1 MYILYVCTID
11 VQIMEELF
19 DKSERRL
26 KLVDLNFKRYLFP
39 DVDDKERLIGIT
51 GARGTGK
58 TTLLMQKLKEKNV
71 PANKAFYASMDDI
84 YFSTHRLVDVAAEFS
99 KNGGKYLFLDEVH
112 KYETWSI
119 ELKNIYDTYPELN
132 VMFTGSSVIE
142 MAKTQGDLSRRAMV
156 YKLESMSFREY
167 LAYDLKLHFDP
178 IPLADLLSNHIAI
191 AESLLDKGLEPLK
204 HLEYFHKYGAY
215 PYSLESKNTF
225 HEKLRNTINVIIEND
240 LAAAA
245 GIDFS
250 TGLKIKK
257 MLAAISQSVP
267 FKPNMNDLAAKI
279 GADRRNVYK
288 YLDYLKRS
296 RLINTLTSD
305 EKNYNAMS
313 KPEMIYLENGSL
325 AYALCEEKPEKG
337 MLRETFVYSQMNPKH
352 HVSYT
357 PAGDF
362 LIDNKYIFEV
372 GGKNKKFKQIKNL
385 PASHLAIDEI
395 EVGHGNKIPMWMLG
409 FLR

>member
-1 MYILYVCTID
+1 MYILYICTLS
-11 VQIMEELF
+11 VQNMEELF

-26 KLVDLNFKRYLFP
+26 KLVDLNFTRYLFP
-39 DVDDKERLIGIT
+39 EVDDNERLVGIT

-58 TTLLMQKLKEKNV
+58 TTLLMQKLKKKNL
-71 PANKAFYASMDDI
+71 PSHKAFYASMDDI
-84 YFSTHRLVDVAAEFS
+84 YFSKHRLVDIAEAFL
-99 KNGGKYLFLDEVH
+99 KKGGKYLFLDEVH

-119 ELKNIYDTYPELN
+119 ELKNIYDTYPELT
-132 VMFTGSSVIE
+132 VMFTGSSAIE
-142 MAKTQGDLSRRAMV
+142 MSKTQGDLSRRAMI

-167 LAYDLKLHFDP
+167 LAYDLKIKFDP
-178 IPLADLLSNHIAI
+178 IKLEDLLANHVSI
-191 AESLLDKGLEPLK
+191 AESFVDTGFAPLK
-204 HLEYFHKYGAY
+204 HLENFHKYGAY

-240 LAAAA
+240 LAASA

-257 MLAAISQSVP
+257 MLAAISQSVS

-296 RLINTLTSD
+296 RLINALTSD

-313 KPEMIYLENGSL
+313 KPEMIYLENGAL
-325 AYALCEEKPEKG
+325 AYALCEEKPDKG
-337 MLRETFVYSQMNPKH
+337 MLRETFVYSQMSANH

-372 GGKNKKFKQIKNL
+372 GGKSKKFKQIKNL
-385 PASHLAIDEI
+385 PASYLALDEI
-395 EVGHGNKIPMWMLG
+395 EVGNGHKIPMWLFG